1 VGSSRLVNRNVT
13 ALRGRTSMRLE
24 PELWEALE
32 EICHRE
38 KLTLAEVVKRVEQRG
53 HPGGRTSAV
62 RVYVLGYFR
71 EATTREGH
79 CAAGHGTLDA
89 GSPVAEEPPWSADQL
104 SREIAAVS

>member
-1 VGSSRLVNRNVT
+1 LGSSRLVNRNVT

-32 EICHRE
+32 EICRRE
-38 KLTLAEVVKRVEQRG
+38 KLTLGELVKRVEQFE

-71 EATTREGH
+71 DAVSEQGH
-79 CAAGHGTLDA
+79 RAAGHGALAAD
-89 GSPVAEEPPWSADQL
+89 PAEQPWPADQF
-104 SREIAAVS
+104 SREVAAVS